1 MLLYFNNNSG
11 AVDARFSF
19 LVDSRALWNMR
30 SVCRSCGL
38 LAWLGRFF
46 LNKEGAGANHSPL
59 HLAVVR
65 RVEPGKDGLPR
76 VCCGVLEIS
85 IIIFVRLK
93 ISEISGGSR
102 CPNCQKTKAIV
113 THRND
118 IPRET
123 VGCFFRAGECK
134 L

>member
-1 MLLYFNNNSG
+1 MPGFLFWSIRVLSG
-11 AVDARFSF
+11 TCVPFAVPVGCLHGWED
-19 LVDSRALWNMR
+19 
-30 SVCRSCGL
+30 
-38 LAWLGRFF
+38 FF

>member
-11 AVDARFSF
+11 AVGARFSF

-65 RVEPGKDGLPR
+65 RVEPGKTVYR
-76 VCCGVLEIS
+76 R
-85 IIIFVRLK
+85 FVVAFWKFPFLFLY
-93 ISEISGGSR
+93 
-102 CPNCQKTKAIV
+102 V
-113 THRND
+113 
-118 IPRET
+118 
-123 VGCFFRAGECK
+123 
-134 L
+134 